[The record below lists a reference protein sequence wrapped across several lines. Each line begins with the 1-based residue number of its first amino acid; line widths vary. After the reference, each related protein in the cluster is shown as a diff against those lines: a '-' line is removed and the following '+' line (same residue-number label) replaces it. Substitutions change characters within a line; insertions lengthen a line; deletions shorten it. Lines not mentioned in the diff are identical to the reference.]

1 MRKMNCK
8 YYKTSLKNDV
18 VKKEFLC
25 TTQVAPVMMLES
37 DLNNLEK
44 ISFSCSDRAN
54 INFLKLIYIPI

>member
-54 INFLKLIYIPI
+54 INS